1 MLHTT
6 TELYRVYNNSTKHAY
21 ATLSYIQVNNIPIVK
36 GIDWRNAKQY
46 GKPCA
51 VAVARYNSLQ
61 IPVGRTMTINTTQ
74 GLQKIY
80 FLGYSWF
87 DTEEERNEEEALR
100 NEAAQLNRERTSLLS
115 KFENMTLEELR
126 QVVAQLGI

>member
-1 MLHTT
+1 MLHAT
-6 TELYRVYNNSTKHAY
+6 TELYRVYNNHNKYAY
-21 ATLSYIQVNNIPIVK
+21 ATLSYIQANHIPIEK

-51 VAVARYNSLQ
+51 VAVARYSSLQ
-61 IPVGRTMTINTTQ
+61 IPAGRTMTINTTQ

-80 FLGYSWF
+80 FLGYSWY
-87 DTEEERNEEEALR
+87 DTEEERNEEEAFR
-100 NEAAQLNRERTSLLS
+100 DAEALLNRERKNLLA

>member
-6 TELYRVYNNSTKHAY
+6 TELYRVYNNHNKYAY
-21 ATLSYIQVNNIPIVK
+21 ATLSYVQANNIPIEK
-36 GIDWRNAKQY
+36 DIDWRNAKRY

-51 VAVARYNSLQ
+51 VAVEHYSSPQ
-61 IPVGRTMTINTTQ
+61 IPAGRTMTINTPQ

-80 FLGYSWF
+80 FLGYSWY
-87 DTEEERNEEEALR
+87 DTEEERNEEEAFR
-100 NEAAQLNRERTSLLS
+100 DAEALLNRERKSLLS

-126 QVVAQLGI
+126 QVVAQLDI